1 MQQRNNPDFTILLIA
16 FIVIIAAFMSSC
28 VSTGYGC
35 KGNSNNITGTNHKY
49 KMR

>member
-1 MQQRNNPDFTILLIA
+1 MQQKTNPDFTILLIA

-35 KGNSNNITGTNHKY
+35 KGRSTIMT
-49 KMR
+49 RVR